1 LFFLKLCRKLKVWCY
16 VWQIFSNIR
25 LLLTCILYTDYKGSP
40 LRNYD
45 RYTLM
50 YLLRNYDRQAHWFM
64 SLPISL
70 FFFFV
75 GYCSTVQGFLD
86 WFVGE
91 LWFTR
96 AFIHSNR
103 FVCSVCF
110 CSLLP
115 RLTLLLSFLD
125 ILHCLKNVLLDILHC
140 LKNVRPKARVH
151 ICIKYTYALSM
162 SCICASVFYVYKCK
176 FFICIECSSRIV
188 QSDCLLKRLGVGEI
202 LQKKCEAYI

>member
-1 LFFLKLCRKLKVWCY
+1 MHGIHLRIKY
-16 VWQIFSNIR
+16 V
-25 LLLTCILYTDYKGSP
+25 
-40 LRNYD
+40 
-45 RYTLM
+45 
-50 YLLRNYDRQAHWFM
+50 
-64 SLPISL
+64 
-70 FFFFV
+70 FFFD
-75 GYCSTVQGFLD
+75 GYCSTVQGLLD
-86 WFVGE
+86 WFEVDLGR
-91 LWFTR
+91 LRVHRTL
-96 AFIHSNR
+96 IHSNR